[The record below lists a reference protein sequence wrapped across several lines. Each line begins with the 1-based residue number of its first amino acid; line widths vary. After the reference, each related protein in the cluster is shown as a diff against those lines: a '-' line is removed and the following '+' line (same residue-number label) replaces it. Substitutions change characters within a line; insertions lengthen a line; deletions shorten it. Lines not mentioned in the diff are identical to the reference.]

1 MSENKKVYNLS
12 DGGRITASDAK
23 EFVRLLREGSR
34 MDSDCTDAEYMCN
47 FAQRYNMMKGVEVST
62 DTPENFMAD
71 LKKTG
76 YIVD

>member
-1 MSENKKVYNLS
+1 MSEIKTYVLS

-23 EFVRLLREGSR
+23 EFVRLLREGSW
-34 MDSDCTDAEYMCN
+34 MESDCTDEEYMVN
-47 FAQRYNMMKGVEVST
+47 FAQRYNMVTGIRVST

>member
-34 MDSDCTDAEYMCN
+34 MDSDCTDAEYMYN

-76 YIVD
+76 YIL